1 MIITTAK
8 IPIINKYHYKLC
20 GHMHEDES
28 PIVYDLSRKI
38 STVNQKMGSTSSITA
53 FNNPDRYGTEIQ
65 KEKIKQIKS
74 GVYISDL
81 S

>member
-1 MIITTAK
+1 M
-8 IPIINKYHYKLC
+8 
-20 GHMHEDES
+20 M
-28 PIVYDLSRKI
+28 SRKI

-53 FNNPDRYGTEIQ
+53 FNNPNRYGTEIQ

>member
-1 MIITTAK
+1 LIITTDK
-8 IPIINKYHYKLC
+8 IPTINKYHYELY
-20 GHMHEDES
+20 GYMHEDES

-53 FNNPDRYGTEIQ
+53 FNNRDRYGTEIQ

-74 GVYISDL
+74 DAYIPDL